1 MGVDTRRPTLPAP
14 TDSSAIDSNGG
25 SITPTDLATD
35 ISRITDKSS
44 HTVPDDGR
52 PITINTGKKRRTG
65 GKLSK
70 SSQHHSQTSLL
81 IEYFE
86 GGKGQDITSRP
97 SVRVKVRPSASR
109 KSGGKVD
116 GEIVVTEARGSR
128 KPSYRR
134 HIPLGNDSLKQTVDA
149 GSISSLSSLS
159 EGSHAAHRG
168 APIEVEF
175 LQKEGSEL
183 SGTSVSKTPRFIVPS
198 SDISSMPADSMLE
211 GNPPPVATRP
221 DRSRS
226 LSREEIIE
234 HNTLQAPA
242 RRRSRSLSRERMTQ
256 KILEKLANRPR
267 EASSGSQ
274 KRHEDKSSTRSGS
287 RGISEPDAHSR
298 TRLSGKQRENE
309 SMLTGGES
317 SVHTNSALS
326 VNRKS
331 GDQISFRSGT
341 SRSSVNNPKL
351 LDAFEDVLRRVI
363 MPELKELKR
372 DKKVAANRSKFEK
385 ILNQSDVSGSS
396 ASQEVIVQRKVSKH
410 GSAPDMKTRS
420 SSGKGSSGSRRRES
434 RRREE
439 EPESPSERSFRRR
452 ESGESLTHE
461 EDRSQRRKS
470 KDHRLQNLAAGALV
484 GGALTA
490 AALEH
495 HDSPTSLE
503 RRERRRKQSKSRSRS
518 ASIAESEEIFD
529 KHGVPPM
536 PMRSDIETD
545 LTRSSLLS
553 DQTATVS
560 APREFG
566 QISQGSPKEV
576 VSSAF
581 REVSSPASRT
591 PTRTP
596 VDLRKGLGTYHGNLS
611 NRDLSSYQRETQD
624 IHDDRRLDIGEV
636 SRASPAAA
644 SGSLSTNHL
653 LADEERQR
661 RYESNLHHQHPI
673 RRGLSP
679 IQSVASYNM
688 SEPNRNSILL
698 ARSSNSLAS
707 LNKEHQIKKEMSIE
721 SLSSAPSTN
730 LARSKR
736 PEGINL
742 ETGSEI
748 LGQHDS
754 RSLDESRDIDADAF
768 FDEQHSENDRYRQSY
783 ASSDPKGD
791 YRRLTTFTDDSFDAS
806 YLDRMTPRR
815 QVTVGYGANPEYVH
829 TPAGVESAVASLY
842 DPSMDSVTST
852 RSSARSRPDSIERQK
867 RANQQARSGNFQAK
881 DSGSPLKQEYTHDE
895 KSFQQRAGASSPPQS
910 PASFQDGRDEPQ
922 LGASAVPVAND
933 PIPEFGVDLDS
944 PQSEI
949 TTNPSVIHGP
959 IGGSSHDN
967 RDHWPYEV
975 TPPKSKNMSISPPM
989 ENRGLGTNK
998 AALVGGGLAAGLGS
1012 LALAR
1017 GHDEQSKDVPAGLN
1031 LRYDTNAVQDNRDPY
1046 MNNSTTLT
1054 PPKDEGYISAAN
1066 PGTYSPDPKARGI
1079 DRYDAPDGRIASPT
1093 FTDDPFFARHSGHLG
1108 ATGKGIEGIQSKDIV
1123 ALMDHVSGDDQ
1134 IFDAVTDLDSSPFEM
1149 RDAMHE
1155 IQKSL

>member
-14 TDSSAIDSNGG
+14 TDSSAIESNGG
-25 SITPTDLATD
+25 SITPTDLATNL
-35 ISRITDKSS
+35 SRITDKTS

-70 SSQHHSQTSLL
+70 SQHHSQTSLL

-86 GGKGQDITSRP
+86 GGKRQDITSRP

-109 KSGGKVD
+109 KSGGKGD

-134 HIPLGNDSLKQTVDA
+134 HISLGTDSLKHTVDV

-159 EGSHAAHRG
+159 EGSHAANRG
-168 APIEVEF
+168 APIEVEV
-175 LQKEGSEL
+175 LQKEGSDL

-198 SDISSMPADSMLE
+198 SDISSMPADSML
-211 GNPPPVATRP
+211 GANPPPVTARP
-221 DRSRS
+221 ERSRS
-226 LSREEIIE
+226 LSREEIVE
-234 HNTLQAPA
+234 HNTLQTPA

-274 KRHEDKSSTRSGS
+274 KRYEEKSSTRSASKGV
-287 RGISEPDAHSR
+287 SEVDSHSR
-298 TRLSGKQRENE
+298 SRFSSKQPENE
-309 SMLTGGES
+309 SNMTGGES
-317 SVHTNSALS
+317 SIHTNSALS

-341 SRSSVNNPKL
+341 SRSSVNNPRL

-396 ASQEVIVQRKVSKH
+396 VSQEVVVQRRVSKH

-434 RRREE
+434 RRREA
-439 EPESPSERSFRRR
+439 EPDSPSERSFRRR
-452 ESGESLTHE
+452 ESGESFNQE
-461 EDRSQRRKS
+461 EERSQRRKN

-529 KHGVPPM
+529 RHGVPPM

-553 DQTATVS
+553 EQTATAS
-560 APREFG
+560 AVKDFG
-566 QISQGSPKEV
+566 VVSQGSAKEV
-576 VSSAF
+576 VSTTF
-581 REVSSPASRT
+581 REIASPASRT

-611 NRDLSSYQRETQD
+611 NRDLSSYQKETHDGQ
-624 IHDDRRLDIGEV
+624 DDRRLNIGE
-636 SRASPAAA
+636 ASLPSPTAA
-644 SGSLSTNHL
+644 SGSLSSNQL

-688 SEPNRNSILL
+688 SEPNRNSMLL

-707 LNKEHQIKKEMSIE
+707 LNKEHHIKEEMSIE
-721 SLSSAPSTN
+721 SLSSAASTN

-742 ETGSEI
+742 ETGSQI

-768 FDEQHSENDRYRQSY
+768 FDEQHSENDKYRQSY
-783 ASSDPKGD
+783 ASSDPKVD

-815 QVTVGYGANPEYVH
+815 QVTTGHGANPEYVH

-867 RANQQARSGNFQAK
+867 RANQQARNANFPAK
-881 DSGSPLKQEYTHDE
+881 DSGSPLKQEFTHDE
-895 KSFQQRAGASSPPQS
+895 KSFQRRVGASSPPQS
-910 PASFQDGRDEPQ
+910 VASSQGGRDLPQ
-922 LGASAVPVAND
+922 LGASALPVAND
-933 PIPEFGVDLDS
+933 PMPEIGVDLDS

-959 IGGSSHDN
+959 IGGSSHEN

-975 TPPKSKNMSISPPM
+975 TPPKSKNILISTPT
-989 ENRGLGTNK
+989 ENRGLGMNE
-998 AALVGGGLAAGLGS
+998 AVLMGGGLAAGLAS
-1012 LALAR
+1012 RAR
-1017 GHDEQSKDVPAGLN
+1017 DHDEQSIDIPAGLN
-1031 LRYDTNAVQDNRDPY
+1031 LRYDTNVVQENRDAY
-1046 MNNSTTLT
+1046 VNNQPALT

-1066 PGTYSPDPKARGI
+1066 PGNYSPDPKSREI
-1079 DRYDAPDGRIASPT
+1079 DRYNAPDGRMVSPA
-1093 FTDDPFFARHSGHLG
+1093 FTDDPFFAQHGGHLG

-1123 ALMDHVSGDDQ
+1123 ALMDHVSGD
-1134 IFDAVTDLDSSPFEM
+1134 E
-1149 RDAMHE
+1149 
-1155 IQKSL
+1155 